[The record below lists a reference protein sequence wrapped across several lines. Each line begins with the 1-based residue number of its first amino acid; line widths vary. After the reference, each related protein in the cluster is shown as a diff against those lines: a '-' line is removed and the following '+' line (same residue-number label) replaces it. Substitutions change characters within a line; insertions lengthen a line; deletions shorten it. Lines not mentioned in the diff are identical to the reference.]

1 MTRDEMIE
9 AMAKAMAEAE
19 NDYAVDELVF
29 TPYMGDATA
38 ALSAIEAAGFAIVPV
53 VPSEAMRDAGR
64 TALSVMGVD
73 DPNDDDAAFCYSA
86 MIQAAKDEMNA
97 ACT

>member
-53 VPSEAMRDAGR
+53 VASNWMQHDGDAVIYDAIANDT
-64 TALSVMGVD
+64 TA
-73 DPNDDDAAFCYSA
+73 DAAIIYSA
-86 MIQAAKDEMNA
+86 MIQSAKDEMNA

>member
-53 VPSEAMRDAGR
+53 VPSEGIELAGLNASDGWIDLSDAEII
-64 TALSVMGVD
+64 
-73 DPNDDDAAFCYSA
+73 YSA
-86 MIQAAKDEMNA
+86 MIQAAKDEMK
-97 ACT
+97 